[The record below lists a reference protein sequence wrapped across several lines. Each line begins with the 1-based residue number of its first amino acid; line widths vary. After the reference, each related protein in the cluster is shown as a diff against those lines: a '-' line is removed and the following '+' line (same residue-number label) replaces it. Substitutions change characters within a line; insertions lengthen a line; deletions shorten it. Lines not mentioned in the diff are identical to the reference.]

1 MNSND
6 IEVIDLRTRIL
17 GISGSPRINSNTS
30 TLIETALESA
40 QNEDASI
47 EYVGLAELD
56 IRECKHCGECYRIGK
71 CVQEDDLNHVAE
83 RMKLAD
89 GIIFGSPGHHGTI
102 ATLLKNLMDRTGR
115 FLHLEGKVSSGFVV
129 GRRSGV
135 DLSLSAIL
143 FFIYVKEMI
152 IPGGVNWPI
161 GFALNPGDIRADT
174 EAMAMAAQMGK
185 RVTQLASIIAK
196 TPVPWSYEP
205 RPGDQKARFGD
216 EWK

>member
-1 MNSND
+1 MNS
-6 IEVIDLRTRIL
+6 IETEVPDLRTRIL

-40 QNEDASI
+40 KNEGAQI
-47 EYVGLAELD
+47 EYIGLAELD
-56 IRECKHCGECYRIGK
+56 IKECKHCSECSRIGK
-71 CVQEDDLNHVAE
+71 CIQEDDLNYVAE
-83 RMKLAD
+83 RMKMAD

-102 ATLLKNLMDRTGR
+102 ATALKNLMDRTGR
-115 FLHLEGKVSSGFVV
+115 FLNLEGKAASGFVV

-143 FFIYVKEMI
+143 FFMYVKEMI
-152 IPGGVNWPI
+152 IPGGVCWPI

-174 EAMAMAAQMGK
+174 EAMAMATQIGK
-185 RVTQLASIIAK
+185 RVTQLASIFVQ
-196 TPVPWSYEP
+196 TPVPWSHEP
-205 RPGDQKARFGD
+205 RPDGEKARFGD